1 MKRVRINLDDVAQRD
16 NLAEAAFL
24 AARGKRHRPEMR
36 EFLVDLEPRIS
47 ALSAEILNQTVRVGQ
62 GHRFEIRD
70 PKPRAIFAPC
80 FRERVLHH
88 ALMNRVAPVLDRALI
103 SDSYACRVGKGTLA
117 ATARAHEHVR
127 RFPWYAK
134 MDVRAYFASIR
145 HSILMERI
153 RRRIKGDDVL
163 ALVGRIVAAHG
174 GCSGQGLPIGALTS
188 QCFANYYLDPLD
200 RFLLEAGATRGYVR
214 YMDDF
219 VFWTDTRRDA
229 TRLVRRAGEFL
240 EQTLALTAKSDVQI
254 NRSARGITVC
264 GYRILPGSI
273 RLGRRHKRRYLES
286 RRRCEAA
293 YRAGTLDAA
302 QLQRAHDAAL
312 AITAHA
318 ETRAWFRALAS
329 EGSGV
334 DWRNEV

>member
-1 MKRVRINLDDVAQRD
+1 
-16 NLAEAAFL
+16 
-24 AARGKRHRPEMR
+24 
-36 EFLVDLEPRIS
+36 
-47 ALSAEILNQTVRVGQ
+47 LNQTVRVGQ
-62 GHRFEIRD
+62 GHRFEIHD

-88 ALMNRVAPVLDRALI
+88 ALMNRIGPVLDRALI
-103 SDSYACRVGKGTLA
+103 NDSYACRAGKGTLA
-117 ATARAHEHVR
+117 ATARVHEHVR

-174 GCSGQGLPIGALTS
+174 EGSGQGLPIGALTS
-188 QCFANYYLDPLD
+188 QCLANYYLDPLD
-200 RFLLEAGATRGYVR
+200 RFLLEASATRGYVR

-219 VFWTDTRRDA
+219 VFWTETRQDA
-229 TRLVRRAGEFL
+229 TRLVREAGEFL
-240 EQTLALTAKSDVQI
+240 ERTLALTAKASVQI
-254 NRSARGITVC
+254 NQSARGITVC

-273 RLGRRHKRRYLES
+273 RLGRRRKRRYLES

-293 YRAGTLDAA
+293 YQAGTIDAA

-318 ETRAWFRALAS
+318 ENRAWFRARAV
-329 EGSGV
+329 ETSGV
-334 DWRNEV
+334 DWRDEV

>member
-1 MKRVRINLDDVAQRD
+1 
-16 NLAEAAFL
+16 
-24 AARGKRHRPEMR
+24 
-36 EFLVDLEPRIS
+36 
-47 ALSAEILNQTVRVGQ
+47 VRVGQ
-62 GHRFEIRD
+62 GHRFEIHD

-88 ALMNRVAPVLDRALI
+88 ALMNRIGPVLDRALI
-103 SDSYACRVGKGTLA
+103 NDSYACRAGKGTLA
-117 ATARAHEHVR
+117 ATARVHEHVR

-174 GCSGQGLPIGALTS
+174 EGSGQGLPIGALTS
-188 QCFANYYLDPLD
+188 QCLANYYLDPLD
-200 RFLLEAGATRGYVR
+200 RFLLEASATRGYVR

-219 VFWTDTRRDA
+219 VFWTETRQDA
-229 TRLVRRAGEFL
+229 TRLVREAGEFL
-240 EQTLALTAKSDVQI
+240 ERTLALTAKASVQI

-273 RLGRRHKRRYLES
+273 RLGRRRKRRYLES

-293 YRAGTLDAA
+293 YQAGTIDAA

-318 ETRAWFRALAS
+318 ETRAWFRARAL
-329 EGSGV
+329 ETSGV
-334 DWRNEV
+334 DWRDGV